1 FALQQCGQ
9 HPRKVFDVR
18 VSGPEALKF
27 LDLLGL
33 REPYS
38 PSSGHPSVQDSMS
51 AARLRKP
58 ERSAPMGSGVVVVNL
73 RKGCKVAVHAFSA
86 FSWMFKAHCNRIPL

>member
-1 FALQQCGQ
+1 MRTTWKKDFL
-9 HPRKVFDVR
+9 PFVSRKR
-18 VSGPEALKF
+18 ALKF

-33 REPYS
+33 RELYS
-38 PSSGHPSVQDSMS
+38 PSPDRLSVQDSMS

-73 RKGCKVAVHAFSA
+73 RKGCKVAVHAFPA

>member
-1 FALQQCGQ
+1 
-9 HPRKVFDVR
+9 
-18 VSGPEALKF
+18 
-27 LDLLGL
+27 
-33 REPYS
+33 
-38 PSSGHPSVQDSMS
+38 MS